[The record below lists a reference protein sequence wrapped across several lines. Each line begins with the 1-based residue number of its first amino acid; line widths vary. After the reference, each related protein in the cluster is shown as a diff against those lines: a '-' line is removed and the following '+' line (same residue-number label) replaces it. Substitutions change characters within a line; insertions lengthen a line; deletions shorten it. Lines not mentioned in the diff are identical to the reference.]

1 MCPAAPMPRR
11 RAREERG
18 KAQLKRKPEKSLAE
32 HVERAMEAYFK
43 DLDGHET
50 RDLYALFMRQVETP
64 FFKIVMRHAG
74 GNITRAAKMLGLNPR
89 TLYSRLEK
97 YGVEPKKYKKSGK

>member
-1 MCPAAPMPRR
+1 MN
-11 RAREERG
+11 
-18 KAQLKRKPEKSLAE
+18 RKPEKSLAE

-64 FFKIVMRHAG
+64 FFKVVMRHAG
-74 GNITRAAKMLGLNPR
+74 GNMTRAAEMLGLNR
-89 TLYSRLEK
+89 ITLRNRLEK
-97 YGVEPKKYKKSGK
+97 YGIDRKPPS

>member
-1 MCPAAPMPRR
+1 MN
-11 RAREERG
+11 
-18 KAQLKRKPEKSLAE
+18 RKPAPSLAE

-64 FFKIVMRHAG
+64 FFKVVMRHAG
-74 GNITRAAKMLGLNPR
+74 GNLTRAAEMLGLNR
-89 TLYSRLEK
+89 ITLRNRLEK
-97 YGVEPKKYKKSGK
+97 YSIDPKQPS